1 MNPDPQKWGVDQQYR
16 DVRYELHT
24 PPEETISEILRTMG
38 ATTEG
43 PEIDD
48 RMPWVLTEG
57 EIAKA
62 QGDWHITLE
71 GGTTLEGKGEMPA
84 DLPLGYHSL
93 SADGHD
99 RRLYVTPATAL
110 SFEGIRKWGWSS
122 QLYSMRSKAS
132 WGIGD
137 LGDLDVFAKT
147 ARSGGA
153 GFVLLNPL
161 HASIP
166 GEPQQTS
173 PYYPS
178 SREFRNPLY
187 IDISQVPGASG
198 LQGLEKYV
206 RAGQVLNKE
215 RRINRDEIW
224 KLKVAALEILWELF
238 PADNPDF
245 TAFREQMG
253 YGLHRYA
260 TYCALREEY
269 GLLWAEWPQALRH
282 PNADAVKHFAAQHAD
297 RVLFHEWMQWL
308 LDVQFAHAGADIDLI
323 NDLAIGV
330 DPAGADAWIWQDTF
344 ALNMRVGAPPDEFN
358 QRGQDWGLPP
368 FDPWR
373 LRLANYE
380 PFIRTIRSSLMHARG
395 IRIDHVMGLFRLYW
409 IPEGMGAADG
419 TYVQYPWRDL
429 LGIVALESQRA
440 QAYVV
445 GEDLGTVEA
454 YMRDEL
460 AARNI
465 ASYKLLWFEDRPPS
479 EYPQKSMAAVTTH
492 DLPTIAGLWTGSDLA
507 LQDKLGM
514 DPNIEATENMR
525 RRVGQMIQQSD
536 EAPVGQAADA
546 CHSLLATASSALVS
560 VTLED
565 ALRLEERPNF
575 PGTTDEWPNWS
586 VALPLPLED
595 LVTAPGFLSSQETMA
610 SARHEMSYHDVHD
623 PQNSSTTFS

>member
-1 MNPDPQKWGVDQQYR
+1 MNPDPQKWGVEQQYR
-16 DVRYELHT
+16 DVRHEIRT
-24 PPEETISEILRTMG
+24 PPAETVEEILRTMG
-38 ATTEG
+38 AETEG

-57 EIAKA
+57 EVAKA
-62 QGDWHITLE
+62 EGDWTITLE
-71 GGTTLEGKGEMPA
+71 DGSTREGSGAMPG

-93 SADGHD
+93 SADGCE
-99 RRLYVTPATAL
+99 RQLYVTPSAAL
-110 SFEGIRKWGWSS
+110 SFDGIRKWGWSS
-122 QLYSMRSKAS
+122 QLYSMRSNSS

-137 LGDLDVFAKT
+137 LGDLDFFAKT
-147 ARSGGA
+147 ARRGGA

-161 HASIP
+161 HAAIP

-198 LQGLEKYV
+198 LEGLERYM
-206 RAGQVLNKE
+206 RAGQALNKE
-215 RRINRDEIW
+215 RRIDRDEIW
-224 KLKVAALEILWELF
+224 KLKVAALELLWKAF
-238 PADNPDF
+238 PADHSDF
-245 TAFREQMG
+245 AKFRDEIG
-253 YGLHRYA
+253 PGLHRYA
-260 TYCALREEY
+260 TYCALREEH
-269 GLLWAEWPQALRH
+269 GLLWSEWPQALRH
-282 PNADAVKHFAAQHAD
+282 PKSDAVKQFSAEHED
-297 RVLFHEWMQWL
+297 RILFHQWMQWL
-308 LDVQFAHAGADIDLI
+308 LDVQFARAGDDIDLI
-323 NDLAIGV
+323 NDLAIGI

-368 FDPWR
+368 FDPWQ

-380 PFIRTIRSSLMHARG
+380 PFIRTIRSALTHARG

-409 IPEGMGAADG
+409 IPDGMGAADG
-419 TYVQYPWRDL
+419 TYVQYPWKDL

-440 QAYVV
+440 QGYVV
-445 GEDLGTVEA
+445 GEDLGTVED
-454 YMRDEL
+454 YMRHEL
-460 AARNI
+460 AERNI
-465 ASYKLLWFEDRPPS
+465 ASYRLLWFEDRPPS
-479 EYPQKSMAAVTTH
+479 EYPAKSMAAVTTH

-514 DPNIEATENMR
+514 DPNVESTKHMR
-525 RRVGQMIQQSD
+525 RRVGNMIELPD
-536 EAPVGQAADA
+536 EAPVDEVADA

-575 PGTTDEWPNWS
+575 PGTTNEWPNWS

-595 LVTAPGFLSSQETMA
+595 LVTAPGFRSSQETMT
-610 SARHEMSYHDVHD
+610 SARHEMAYHDSYD
-623 PQNSSTTFS
+623 PPSSSTPSS